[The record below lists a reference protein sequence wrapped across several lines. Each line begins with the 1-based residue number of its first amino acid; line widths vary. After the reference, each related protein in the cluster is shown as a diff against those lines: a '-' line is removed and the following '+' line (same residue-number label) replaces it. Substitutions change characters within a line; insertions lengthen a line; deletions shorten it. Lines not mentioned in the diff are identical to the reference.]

1 MVAWLGSNGC
11 NQWEEKVLGWE
22 GWMVGERGELR
33 WASILPGLGE
43 GRRQPYGLGRLREP
57 PPTPTPAWLVLKGKV
72 CVQWRGQ
79 TQ

>member
-11 NQWEEKVLGWE
+11 NQWEEKVLGWR

-43 GRRQPYGLGRLREP
+43 GRRQPYGL
-57 PPTPTPAWLVLKGKV
+57 
-72 CVQWRGQ
+72 
-79 TQ
+79 